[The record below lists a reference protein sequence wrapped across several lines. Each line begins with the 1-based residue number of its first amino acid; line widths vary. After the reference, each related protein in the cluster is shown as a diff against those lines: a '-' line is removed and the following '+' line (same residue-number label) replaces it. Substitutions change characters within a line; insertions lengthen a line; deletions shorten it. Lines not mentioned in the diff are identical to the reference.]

1 MTVNSGHKPVKAYT
15 IDFYIIC
22 DPVRCRKAKRKLTVH
37 FYETAANTIVSNAIN
52 VGQHCNH
59 GQAIV

>member
-1 MTVNSGHKPVKAYT
+1 MTVNSGHKPVKAHT
-15 IDFYIIC
+15 IC
-22 DPVRCRKAKRKLTVH
+22 DPIRCRKAKRKLTVH

-52 VGQHCNH
+52 VGQHCNY